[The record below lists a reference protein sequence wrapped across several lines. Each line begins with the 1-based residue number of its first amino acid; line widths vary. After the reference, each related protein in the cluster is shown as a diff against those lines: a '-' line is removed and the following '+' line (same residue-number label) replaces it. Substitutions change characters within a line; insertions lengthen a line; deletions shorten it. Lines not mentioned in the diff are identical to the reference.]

1 MYMVIRRY
9 QEVDPSSVDE
19 VMRHIDEGFT
29 PIIKDAPGFLAYY
42 GLDTGGRE
50 IATVSIFEDR
60 DGAEESIRLAADY
73 ILKQNLT
80 PLLPNPP
87 EVIAGEVRTQE
98 LNLVK
103 LGVRKVSE

>member
-1 MYMVIRRY
+1 MYMVIRHY
-9 QEVDPSSVDE
+9 QEVDPTSVDE
-19 VMRHIDEGFT
+19 VMRHIDEGFA
-29 PIIKDAPGFLAYY
+29 PIIKEAPGFLAYY

-73 ILKQNLT
+73 ILKQNLA

-103 LGVRKVSE
+103 LGIRKVSE